1 MLRAAK
7 EEEFN
12 KEDAAK
18 AQKIAKELETADPK
32 ARKGM
37 QEELKGIYKE
47 NYKALK
53 RVKRNRVAT

>member
-7 EEEFN
+7 DEEFN

-18 AQKIAKELETADPK
+18 AQKIAKELETADAK
-32 ARKGM
+32 DRKGL
-37 QEELKGIYKE
+37 QAELKDIYKE

-53 RVKRNRVAT
+53 RAKRNKISS